1 MGSGKASDSFRPAGS
16 LMPETLPVA
25 LYSFQRGAGDVSAH
39 DALDREHFGALHQ
52 HGAAAQLV
60 GVFANGRRVLVDIGG
75 DEVVGDDVGE
85 EIEPEQGNLAED
97 ASFVRDAGGQDVVEG
112 GDAVGGDEKQL
123 LVADGVDVADL
134 AAGVK
139 VEIGEVSL

>member
-1 MGSGKASDSFRPAGS
+1 REDALWKGVGFPKARGKGDAGD
-16 LMPETLPVA
+16 LAGGFVFFP
-25 LYSFQRGAGDVSAH
+25 RGAGDVSTH

-75 DEVVGDDVGE
+75 DEVIGDDVGE
-85 EIEPEQGNLAED
+85 VVEPEQGNLAED
-97 ASFVRDAGGQDVVEG
+97 VSFVRDAGG
-112 GDAVGGDEKQL
+112 DEKQL
-123 LVADGVDVADL
+123 PVADGVDVADL